1 MEEIL
6 KLVFSNPEAVNKI
19 ITELG
24 PKALDNAEHI
34 VISGIETSGQV
45 VECLIKDGKIVEHT
59 AKTVQEAVKSTENVA
74 ISIVETGGR
83 VCEYLIKDGEIV
95 RHTAETVQLGIKTTG
110 DVAKELIDK
119 GNETAQVGVKT
130 TGDIVNKLIE
140 RGTDTINTAIE
151 TTGNVVANSIS
162 ERYAYKTA
170 KEAEKTERNRDNNLT
185 KQEAIRKTGD
195 VLGMKILV
203 DGKVKTIEW
212 DSLVEMCRVAMETGN
227 PEIAANMLAMKY
239 QSNVEQAKS
248 QSEDTREKWVMLESM
263 FKKAAALGVS
273 IITFSPVPYIIN
285 ETGSIGDKI
294 AKRIPFLKNKDDKKK
309 EEIEEKEKALE
320 FMQMAYNLN
329 SKLNTEFPA
338 SQFPMLNPIKR
349 LLDASVKKQNPEL
362 IAVTIQVIKEEIND
376 MQSMN
381 NINVGRIG

>member
-1 MEEIL
+1 MEELLSTIL
-6 KLVFSNPEAVNKI
+6 SNPETVNKT

-34 VISGIETSGQV
+34 VVSGIETTGQV
-45 VECLIKDGKIVEHT
+45 VECLIKDGKIVEHS
-59 AKTVQEAVKSTENVA
+59 AKTVQEAVKSVENVA
-74 ISIVETGGR
+74 ISIVETGGK
-83 VCEYLIKDGEIV
+83 VCEYLIKDGKIV
-95 RHTAETVQLGIKTTG
+95 QHTAETVQLGIKTTG
-110 DVAKELIDK
+110 DIAKELID
-119 GNETAQVGVKT
+119 
-130 TGDIVNKLIE
+130 

-151 TTGNVVANSIS
+151 MTGNVVANSIS

-170 KEAEKTERNRDNNLT
+170 KESEKTERNRDNNLT

-212 DSLVEMCRVAMETGN
+212 DSLVEMCRAAMETGN

-239 QSNVEQAKS
+239 QANVEQAKS
-248 QSEDTREKWVMLESM
+248 QSEETREKWIMLESM

-273 IITFSPVPYIIN
+273 LITLSPAPYIISESGN
-285 ETGSIGDKI
+285 IGDKI
-294 AKRIPFLKNKDDKKK
+294 LKRIPFLKNKEDKK

-320 FMQMAYNLN
+320 FMQMAYDLN
-329 SKLNTEFPA
+329 SKLNTGFPA

-349 LLDASVKKQNPEL
+349 LLDASVKQKNPEL
-362 IAVTIQVIKEEIND
+362 IAMTIQVIQDEIND
-376 MQSMN
+376 MQ
-381 NINVGRIG
+381 NIACFDGEKN

>member
-1 MEEIL
+1 LVGCGKDWIILQNNKITMEEL
-6 KLVFSNPEAVNKI
+6 LCQVLGNPETVNKI

-45 VECLIKDGKIVEHT
+45 VECLIKDGKIVEHS
-59 AKTVQEAVKSTENVA
+59 AKTVQEAVKSAENVA
-74 ISIVETGGR
+74 ISIVETGGKI
-83 VCEYLIKDGEIV
+83 CEYLIKDGKIV
-95 RHTAETVQLGIKTTG
+95 QHTAETVQLGIKTTG
-110 DVAKELIDK
+110 DIAKELID
-119 GNETAQVGVKT
+119 
-130 TGDIVNKLIE
+130 

-320 FMQMAYNLN
+320 FMQMAYDLN

-349 LLDASVKKQNPEL
+349 LLDASVKQKNPEL
-362 IAVTIQVIKEEIND
+362 IAMTIQVIQEEISD
-376 MQSMN
+376 MQNMAWLD
-381 NINVGRIG
+381 VERIR